1 LYGSSPELE
10 FLPIIEGVICGTSAV
25 FDCLRDGA
33 WLIFSEVAGG
43 LGTRSD
49 VGCTKKGLEAT

>member
-1 LYGSSPELE
+1 M
-10 FLPIIEGVICGTSAV
+10 PIIEGVICGTSAV